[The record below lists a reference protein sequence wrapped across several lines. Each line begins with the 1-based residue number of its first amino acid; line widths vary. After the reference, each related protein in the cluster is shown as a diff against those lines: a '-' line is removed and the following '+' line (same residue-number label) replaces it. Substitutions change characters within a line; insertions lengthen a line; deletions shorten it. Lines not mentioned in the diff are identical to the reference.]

1 MIEFSHSLDGLEDF
15 ISTDGFFAD
24 WPQQP
29 SDEKFR
35 SLLAGSAYVAL
46 AVERE
51 AGRVVGFATG
61 LSDGVFAGFIPL
73 LEVLPEWRHQGIA
86 HRLIEMLMEDM
97 AHCYSID
104 VVCDEELV
112 SFYQSLGFING
123 PRGMVIRQRGNV

>member
-1 MIEFSHSLDGLEDF
+1 M
-15 ISTDGFFAD
+15 
-24 WPQQP
+24 
-29 SDEKFR
+29 
-35 SLLAGSAYVAL
+35 AGSAYVAL